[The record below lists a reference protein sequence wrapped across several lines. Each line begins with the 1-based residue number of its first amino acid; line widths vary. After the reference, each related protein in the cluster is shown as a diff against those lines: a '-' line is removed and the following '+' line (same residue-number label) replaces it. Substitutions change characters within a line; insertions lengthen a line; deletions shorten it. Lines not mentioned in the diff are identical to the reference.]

1 MICLFRSGSV
11 VANHSSGVILDIS
24 HFITS
29 LKYKS
34 HDHESFLCVDLI
46 VYFMFQ
52 ILPVTVKIFPSV
64 SDLDNSNFMFLVG
77 VPS

>member
-11 VANHSSGVILDIS
+11 VANHSSGVILNIS
-24 HFITS
+24 HFTS

-52 ILPVTVKIFPSV
+52 ILPVTVKIFLSV
-64 SDLDNSNFMFLVG
+64 SDLDNTNFMFLVG
-77 VPS
+77 APS

>member
-11 VANHSSGVILDIS
+11 VANHSSGVISDIS
-24 HFITS
+24 HFTS
-29 LKYKS
+29 QKCKS
-34 HDHESFLCVDLI
+34 HDLESFLCVDLI

-64 SDLDNSNFMFLVG
+64 SDLDNTNFMFLVG